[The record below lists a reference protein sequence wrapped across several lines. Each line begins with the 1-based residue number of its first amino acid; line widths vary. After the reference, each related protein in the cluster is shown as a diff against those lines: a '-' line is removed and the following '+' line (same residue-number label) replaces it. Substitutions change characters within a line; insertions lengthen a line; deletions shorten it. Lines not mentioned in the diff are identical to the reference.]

1 MFLFRLVK
9 IKKFSEKSRN
19 CFHLM
24 QWSYPTKI
32 LSKCS
37 HNATSPKQPI
47 HPTFIFF
54 FIFLCH
60 PIIHAT
66 RKMVMLFMLR
76 RKRVYYYSCYGGNG
90 YIIIHAT
97 GKAVIL
103 FMLRGKWVYYYSWYG
118 ENGYIIIHAT
128 GKMGILLFML
138 RGKLVHLKFPSK

>member
-54 FIFLCH
+54 SSSCVTLLL
-60 PIIHAT
+60 
-66 RKMVMLFMLR
+66 VV
-76 RKRVYYYSCYGGNG
+76 KRPLKILVDESGFEQPVGG
-90 YIIIHAT
+90 
-97 GKAVIL
+97 
-103 FMLRGKWVYYYSWYG
+103 
-118 ENGYIIIHAT
+118 
-128 GKMGILLFML
+128 
-138 RGKLVHLKFPSK
+138 